1 MTALWVALIVAAVAG
16 YLLKLAGVSLPE
28 SVLTHPKVRAVAFYL
43 PIAMLAALA
52 LTQLVGVRDG
62 GSGVPYTVDWRVLA
76 GVLAGVVAL
85 LLKRGVL
92 VVFIAAVAVTAVL
105 RLLT

>member
-1 MTALWVALIVAAVAG
+1 VTALWVALVIAAVAT
-16 YLLKLAGVSLPE
+16 YLLKLAGVALPE
-28 SVLTHPKVRAVAFYL
+28 AVLSHPKVKAVAFYL

-52 LTQLVGVRDG
+52 LTQLVGVG
-62 GSGVPYTVDWRVLA
+62 GRGTVPYTFDWRVLA
-76 GVLAGVVAL
+76 GVVAGVIAL

-92 VVFIAAVAVTAVL
+92 VVFVVAVAVTALL